1 MRPRRGLWRGER
13 RRIFDGRGG
22 EEFKMMGE
30 IWKWLVGKIRWGDEI
45 WRQILTK
52 MNSMVYTGK
61 QSCWRYR
68 YGMGWNGMIVYSII
82 NHMSM
87 RK

>member
-22 EEFKMMGE
+22 EKFKMMGE

-45 WRQILTK
+45 
-52 MNSMVYTGK
+52 
-61 QSCWRYR
+61 
-68 YGMGWNGMIVYSII
+68 
-82 NHMSM
+82 
-87 RK
+87 